1 MKNFTWWNPTI
12 VIFGK
17 DTIPQ
22 IAEQLAAVEAKSV
35 LLVYGGKAIF
45 KNGVYSQVADALTQK
60 GIAFPE
66 LGGVRPNPALDKVRE
81 GVARVKAS
89 PVDAVV
95 PVGGGS
101 VFDTAK
107 AIAAGA
113 FYEGD
118 PWDFFEGKASE
129 LHRALPI
136 FGVLTV
142 SATATEVNNISVISN
157 PEKEA
162 KTSFNSPFIF
172 PRVSI
177 IDPSVQTSLPEE
189 QTVNGG
195 IDIMA
200 HTMERLFDGAG
211 AELIDAQGYAIV
223 KSMIRLIPELRVNPE
238 NYEARAQY
246 AWAAALSHNGSLSC
260 GRGERG
266 DFSSH
271 KLGHSLSLLFGVPH
285 GASLAVKMPA
295 WARYLYQE
303 NPAPFARFAEAVF
316 GIEESKGSKGNGEEE
331 RALEGIERLER
342 FYRSLGAPTTLR
354 ELEIGEADIERI
366 AQNASAFAPFGVL
379 KSLSP
384 DDILEIYKLAY

>member
-22 IAEQLAAVEAKSV
+22 IADQLAAVHAKNV

-66 LGGVRPNPALDKVRE
+66 LGGVKPNPTIDKVRE

-89 PVDAVV
+89 PIDAVV
-95 PVGGGS
+95 PIGGGS

-107 AIAAGA
+107 TIAAGA

-129 LHRALPI
+129 LERALPI
-136 FGVLTV
+136 FGVLTA
-142 SATATEVNNISVISN
+142 SATATEVNNIAVVSN

-200 HTMERLFDGAG
+200 HTLERLFDGVNVG
-211 AELIDAQGYAIV
+211 LINAQGYAII
-223 KSMIRLIPELRVNPE
+223 KSMIELIPALRMHPE

-246 AWAAALSHNGSLSC
+246 AWAAVLSHNGSLSC
-260 GRGERG
+260 GRGEKG

-271 KLGHSLSLLFGVPH
+271 KLGHSLSLVFGVPH
-285 GASLAVKMPA
+285 GASLSVMMPA
-295 WARYLYQE
+295 WARYVYKE

-316 GIEESKGSKGNGEEE
+316 GVNSLEGSDEEE

-354 ELEIGEADIERI
+354 ELEIGEADIERV
-366 AQNASAFAPFGVL
+366 AQNASAWAPFGVL